1 MVVKLHRVRHHRR
14 VVEGHLD
21 ALIGKRGDGRR
32 IRSRSGLSPC
42 RDYRTMRHR
51 HGIQGV
57 LARHAAREGFSCM
70 TAVAPFV
77 MRHRHTLDDL
87 GQHFRSGLER
97 KVPQEGHDLLPV
109 GGRNFGV
116 VCDQGAVIRSI
127 SCAGTCRCIQKVP
140 RRGAKSKLR
149 RAVGQ
154 GPTPGAPSRTPRFAG
169 RNGGAIGASRF
180 FLQRFR
186 RRSRN
191 ALAITETEDSDIAA
205 AAIIGDR
212 STPKTG

>member
-1 MVVKLHRVRHHRR
+1 MAVKLHRVRHHRR
-14 VVEGHLD
+14 FVEDHLD

-32 IRSRSGLSPC
+32 IRSRSGPSPLP
-42 RDYRTMRHR
+42 RHAPPASDPKR
-51 HGIQGV
+51 AGPN
-57 LARHAAREGFSCM
+57 AAREGFSCI
-70 TAVAPFV
+70 TAVAHIV
-77 MRHRHTLDDL
+77 MRHRHTLGDL

-97 KVPQEGHDLLPV
+97 KVAQEEHDLLPA

-116 VCDQGAVIRSI
+116 VCDQGAASSSI
-127 SCAGTCRCIQKVP
+127 SCAGACRCIQKVP
-140 RRGAKSKLR
+140 GRGAKSKLCC
-149 RAVGQ
+149 AAGQ

-169 RNGGAIGASRF
+169 RNGGMAGASRF

-212 STPKTG
+212 STPRTG